1 LTKHCKKTKLFD
13 CEYRVLSI
21 SISISTLLFLKGEM
35 TMRAVTFKK
44 GSLKEG
50 IAIRRIND
58 RPAITLGY
66 SGEKNGKSIKSIL
79 SDPDNPPLNK
89 YRRISSASLLSLT
102 QEDGKKTFLLTGN
115 INNGCNRK
123 RNGKELI
130 RINTFYPY
138 FEDGK
143 PQHFGGSWSTTKG
156 SPLLLAEVCGGDGQT
171 AWTDSLIVMSPG
183 DVINVSYRRPGMR
196 SFFLSFERTHRWQ
209 RLTCHD
215 SHYYLISLNE
225 RRPVDLRERKKLRLL
240 KKIGLSLA
248 D

>member
-1 LTKHCKKTKLFD
+1 
-13 CEYRVLSI
+13 
-21 SISISTLLFLKGEM
+21 
-35 TMRAVTFKK
+35 
-44 GSLKEG
+44 
-50 IAIRRIND
+50 
-58 RPAITLGY
+58 
-66 SGEKNGKSIKSIL
+66 
-79 SDPDNPPLNK
+79 
-89 YRRISSASLLSLT
+89 
-102 QEDGKKTFLLTGN
+102 
-115 INNGCNRK
+115 
-123 RNGKELI
+123 
-130 RINTFYPY
+130 
-138 FEDGK
+138 
-143 PQHFGGSWSTTKG
+143 
-156 SPLLLAEVCGGDGQT
+156 LAEVCGGDGQT